1 MNHRYLNSEEK
12 KNWDIFKV
20 HCLLKV
26 NLFLI
31 CTNIP
36 TTKMVDLAVHV
47 RNTWDGKNI
56 HSKNIY
62 DKNLYKIKKKL

>member
-12 KNWDIFKV
+12 KWDIFKV
-20 HCLLKV
+20 HCLLKI

-36 TTKMVDLAVHV
+36 TTKMVDLAVYI
-47 RNTWDGKNI
+47 RNTLDGK
-56 HSKNIY
+56 KY
-62 DKNLYKIKKKL
+62 TLQKYL

>member
-1 MNHRYLNSEEK
+1 MNHRYLNFEGRK
-12 KNWDIFKV
+12 WDIFKV
-20 HCLLKV
+20 HCLLKI

-36 TTKMVDLAVHV
+36 TTKIVDLAVHI

-62 DKNLYKIKKKL
+62 DKNLYKSKKIL